1 MEADPL
7 MSNRVEKVYKVMT
20 TSGAWNIAIGI
31 ILIAVSVTAGVISIV
46 NGASLLKNKSDLTF

>member
-1 MEADPL
+1 
-7 MSNRVEKVYKVMT
+7 MSERIEKVYHVMT

-31 ILIAVSVTAGVISIV
+31 ILIVTSVTAGIISII

>member
-1 MEADPL
+1 

-31 ILIAVSVTAGVISIV
+31 VLIAVSVTAGVISIV